1 MQEFLSKIISEILQS
16 PVQTFLQIF
25 EVKDII
31 FSNLSPLRK
40 GKITSIAI
48 LNMNE
53 SQKKKK
59 ERERNQLFMSKHKVL
74 F

>member
-1 MQEFLSKIISEILQS
+1 MREFLSKIISEILQS

-40 GKITSIAI
+40 GKITSIAM

-53 SQKKKK
+53 SQKKQK
-59 ERERNQLFMSKHKVL
+59 EREKSVIYLKA
-74 F
+74 

>member
-1 MQEFLSKIISEILQS
+1 MQEFLSKIISEISQS

-31 FSNLSPLRK
+31 FSNLSLLRK
-40 GKITSIAI
+40 GKITSIAM

-59 ERERNQLFMSKHKVL
+59 KKREREKSVIYIKA
-74 F
+74 

>member
-40 GKITSIAI
+40 GKITSIAM

-59 ERERNQLFMSKHKVL
+59 EREKSVIYLKA
-74 F
+74 

>member
-1 MQEFLSKIISEILQS
+1 MQEFLSKIINEISQS

-40 GKITSIAI
+40 GKITSIAM

-53 SQKKKK
+53 SQKKQK
-59 ERERNQLFMSKHKVL
+59 EREKSVIYLKA
-74 F
+74 

>member
-1 MQEFLSKIISEILQS
+1 MQEFLSKIISEISQS

-31 FSNLSPLRK
+31 FSNLSLLRK
-40 GKITSIAI
+40 GKITSIAM

-59 ERERNQLFMSKHKVL
+59 RDREKSVIYVKA
-74 F
+74 

>member
-1 MQEFLSKIISEILQS
+1 MQEFLSKIVSEILQS

-40 GKITSIAI
+40 GKITSIAM

-53 SQKKKK
+53 SQKKQK
-59 ERERNQLFMSKHKVL
+59 EREKSVIYLKA
-74 F
+74 

>member
-53 SQKKKK
+53 SQTKKK

>member
-53 SQKKKK
+53 SQKKKR
-59 ERERNQLFMSKHKVL
+59 EREKSVIYVKA
-74 F
+74 

>member
-16 PVQTFLQIF
+16 PAQTFLQIF

-31 FSNLSPLRK
+31 FSNLSLLRK
-40 GKITSIAI
+40 GKITSIAM

-59 ERERNQLFMSKHKVL
+59 REREKSVIFIKA
-74 F
+74 

>member
-1 MQEFLSKIISEILQS
+1 MQEFLSKIISEISQS

-31 FSNLSPLRK
+31 FSNLSLLRK
-40 GKITSIAI
+40 GKITSIAM
-48 LNMNE
+48 LNM
-53 SQKKKK
+53 KKKK
-59 ERERNQLFMSKHKVL
+59 KKKRERERNQLFISKHKVL

>member
-1 MQEFLSKIISEILQS
+1 MQEFLSKIISEISQS

-40 GKITSIAI
+40 GKITSIAM

-53 SQKKKK
+53 SQKKQK
-59 ERERNQLFMSKHKVL
+59 EREKSVIYLKA
-74 F
+74 

>member
-40 GKITSIAI
+40 GKITSIAM

-53 SQKKKK
+53 SQKKQK
-59 ERERNQLFMSKHKVL
+59 EREKSVIYLKA
-74 F
+74 

>member
-1 MQEFLSKIISEILQS
+1 MQEVLSKIISEILQS

-31 FSNLSPLRK
+31 FSNLSLLRK
-40 GKITSIAI
+40 GKIMSIAM

-59 ERERNQLFMSKHKVL
+59 RDREKSVIYVKA
-74 F
+74 

>member
-1 MQEFLSKIISEILQS
+1 MHEFLSKIISEILQS
-16 PVQTFLQIF
+16 PAQTFLQIF

-31 FSNLSPLRK
+31 FSNLSLLRK
-40 GKITSIAI
+40 GKIMSIAM

-53 SQKKKK
+53 SQKKKR
-59 ERERNQLFMSKHKVL
+59 EIERNQLFMSKHKVL